1 MSIQVIISFEVE
13 NFDKWKLGFE
23 SRQGRRTEAGIVA
36 HPYQELDKPNHVF
49 ILATT
54 PSREV
59 FHSFFTNPLQQA
71 ARTDSGVLSTPS
83 VTFLEPN

>member
-23 SRQGRRTEAGIVA
+23 SRQGRRDEAGIVA
-36 HPYQELDKPNHVF
+36 HPYQELDKPNYVF
-49 ILATT
+49 ILATA

-83 VTFLEPN
+83 ATFLEPS